1 MRANFDTIPPA
12 SAADQAAMPCNR
24 GERRA
29 KAALARN
36 QTPPPEVQA
45 PPSFAIDPA
54 QPETWPSL
62 MRVSDICRDPR
73 RGYSGILPL
82 TRSAFLT
89 AVEDRYIAK
98 PVKLG
103 AKVVAWRREDI
114 LHIVQHGVVGRRE
127 QGRRAKARAAQRQA
141 AEAASR

>member
-1 MRANFDTIPPA
+1 MPANLVTATPA
-12 SAADQAAMPCNR
+12 SATAQAAMPRNR

-29 KAALARN
+29 QAALTRRS
-36 QTPPPEVQA
+36 TPPPEA
-45 PPSFAIDPA
+45 PPSFNIDPA
-54 QPETWPSL
+54 RPETWPPL
-62 MRVSDICRDPR
+62 LRVSDICRDPL
-73 RGYSGILPL
+73 RGYPGILPL

-89 AVEDRYIAK
+89 AVEDRCIAK